1 MNMSKEQMIFKR
13 YELKFLMDARQYQ
26 HLQPLLLRKMT
37 PDAHGRSLVQSL
49 YYDTPDRRMIRR
61 SIEKPLYKEKLRL
74 RCYGVPEKGSGHPV
88 FLELKKKYDHV
99 VYKRRVQVTEAE
111 GLQPCSVE
119 MSPLDRQIMREIG
132 FTLSRYPE
140 LEPACLISCDR
151 EAWCGR
157 EDRDLRITFDRNI
170 LWRDTELDLCKGRLG
185 RSLLTSSEV
194 LMEIKTSRAIPLW
207 LTDFLSSEKIYK
219 RSFSKYG
226 KAYEAQLAD
235 TAKAPMLNPG
245 FYQQSEGGKIYGF
258 HFSGAF

>member
-1 MNMSKEQMIFKR
+1 MQYITHVFNRHEIKYMITQEQYRK
-13 YELKFLMDARQYQ
+13 
-26 HLQPLLLRKMT
+26 LLDGIRDYML
-37 PDAHGRSLVQSL
+37 PDPHGESTICNI
-49 YYDTPDRRMIRR
+49 YYDTPDDRLVRK
-61 SIEKPLYKEKLRL
+61 SLEGPVYKEKIRL
-74 RCYGVPEKGSGHPV
+74 RSYGTAKDDSIV

-157 EDRDLRITFDRNI
+157 EDRDLRITFDWNI
-170 LWRDTELDLCKGRLG
+170 LWRDTELDLCKGRQG

-207 LTDFLSSEKIYK
+207 LTNFLSSEKIYK